1 MGEGTGEGPV
11 VTPEVRRVAP
21 PGVGVGIGILIFVL
35 GIALGFPVAIF
46 GLDFFLE
53 NAGAMF
59 GLLFALLFVV
69 VVATVLL
76 LIFRQQIWGKL
87 FRYGQVEMQRF
98 ADPMAEVARAAAQQ
112 NVEMATSAARQLAE
126 MMLARYAWTATRRW
140 LIATITGFIAAIA
153 ALAGAALLFQQN
165 QLLRVQSGLMRD
177 QTDRMVEQT
186 ALLEAQIELGEAQR
200 SVSIVPEILAI
211 GQAIGEETGALEKG
225 GRGAPVF
232 EAAELSNGLRARI
245 IAATSAARPY
255 RYLRAGLTG
264 MGDMEI
270 NVEALSRRQD
280 LARASANVERW
291 RQSEAEV
298 FGVAPDNGRGTL
310 TDRPVSPERG
320 QLLSLLIQSRV
331 MDTEILSFYGADF
344 SFAEPRLGSMA
355 GISLRHATLRYADF
369 SRAAITQ
376 VEFGAAF
383 LEGARFRNCTIVDTA
398 FSGLGPDDLR
408 PPFEANGDIGIWRT
422 ILAGTDFSGAVITN
436 SSFADANGLAANFD
450 GSVLI
455 NVDFK
460 GASIGAATFRSAI
473 IGAVSFEGADLTGVD
488 FDRAVVFDG
497 DFLNKLAEEAA
508 PDSFDAS
515 LFKISPIDGA
525 AVKAHPRG
533 TEAYRVE
540 GNENEDKPAYR
551 ITRIGSFS

>member
-1 MGEGTGEGPV
+1 MSQGSETPVEVKAPV
-11 VTPEVRRVAP
+11 VRS
-21 PGVGVGIGILIFVL
+21 GVGAGVGILIFVL

-53 NAGAMF
+53 NATSMF

-76 LIFRQQIWGKL
+76 LIFREQIWQKL
-87 FRYGQVEMQRF
+87 FRYGQVEMHRF

-112 NVEMATSAARQLAE
+112 NVDMATSAARQLAE

-165 QLLRVQSGLMRD
+165 QLLRVQSGLMQD

-211 GQAIGEETGALEKG
+211 GQAIGEETGVLEQD
-225 GRGAPVF
+225 GRGAAVF

-280 LARASANVERW
+280 LVRASANIERW
-291 RQSEAEV
+291 RRSEAEI
-298 FGVAPDNGRGTL
+298 FGVAPDNARGTL

-344 SFAEPRLGSMA
+344 SFAEPRLGSLA
-355 GISLRHATLRYADF
+355 GMSLRHATLRYADF
-369 SRAAITQ
+369 SRSAVTR

-383 LEGARFRNCTIVDTA
+383 LEGARFRNCTISNTS
-398 FSGLGPDDLR
+398 FSGLSGDELK
-408 PPFEANGDIGIWRT
+408 PPFDGDGDIGIWRT
-422 ILAGTDFSGAVITN
+422 ILAGTDFSGAVI
-436 SSFADANGLAANFD
+436 SDSGFVDANALAANFD
-450 GSVLI
+450 GAVLV
-455 NVDFK
+455 NVDFT
-460 GASIGAATFRSAI
+460 GASISASTFRSAI
-473 IGAVSFEGADLTGVD
+473 IGTVNFAGADLTGVD

-497 DFLNKLAEEAA
+497 DFLSKLAAEAA
-508 PDSFDAS
+508 PDSFDAD
-515 LFKISPIDGA
+515 LFSISPIDA
-525 AVKAHPRG
+525 AEVGAHPRG
-533 TEAYRVE
+533 TEAYRVP
-540 GNENEDKPAYR
+540 GNENEDKQAYR
-551 ITRIGSFS
+551 ITRIGAFS